1 MSKDDYPIIKLKGNS
16 IINLDVGEEYTEYGY
31 TAYDNN
37 KDITDKVIIE
47 DNVDYSTP
55 GSYEI
60 IYSITNNKGN
70 TIKVKRFVNVK
81 LTRDYKYKDE
91 YDNIDN
97 TTLGFGTN
105 NKKDGTRPNIDV
117 SNEKLK
123 EYNAYAMGKD
133 EKVIYL
139 TFDEGNTSSY
149 LSQIVEVLNKN
160 DVKATFFV
168 CKSFIIN
175 NKDLVNSML
184 DKGHSIGN
192 HTASHL
198 SMPSLANRDNFSK
211 YLDEILSVEETFKEV
226 TGRSMDKI
234 YREPRGEFSYR
245 TLSIMKDLG
254 YSTYFWS
261 SAYKDWDD
269 SLTME
274 EALNAM
280 LSRVHNGAIYLLHP
294 TSKGNYLALE
304 EFITTMKNKGYTFD
318 LVKNIY

>member
-1 MSKDDYPIIKLKGNS
+1 MNI
-16 IINLDVGEEYTEYGY
+16 GEEYKEEGY
-31 TAYDNN
+31 KAYDNK

-47 DNVDYSTP
+47 NNIDKDTP

-60 IYSITNNKGN
+60 IYSVTNSKGN
-70 TIKVKRFVNVK
+70 TIKVKRFVNIE

-91 YDNIDN
+91 YDKIANK
-97 TTLGFGTN
+97 TLGFGTN
-105 NKKDGTRPNIDV
+105 NKRDGNRPKIDI
-117 SNEKLK
+117 SNEELSK
-123 EYNAYAMGKD
+123 YNAYAIGKD
-133 EKVIYL
+133 EKVLYL

-149 LSQIVEVLNKN
+149 LSQIVDVLNKN

-168 CKSFIIN
+168 CRSFIIN
-175 NKDLVNSML
+175 NKELINNMIS
-184 DKGHSIGN
+184 KGHSIGN
-192 HTASHL
+192 HTANHL
-198 SMPSLANRDNFSK
+198 SMPNLANRDNFSK
-211 YLDEILSVEETFKEV
+211 YLDEILLVEDTFKEV

-269 SLTME
+269 GLTKE
-274 EALNAM
+274 EAYTAM
-280 LSRVHNGAIYLLHP
+280 ISRVHNGAIYLLHP

-304 EFITTMKNKGYTFD
+304 DFIVKMKNDGYRFD
-318 LVKNIY
+318 LVKNIN